1 MTLAL
6 VRRSATA
13 PAPADADAASATSRP
28 ITRIAA
34 VQATAAETRVVEAGG
49 ERFDLAV
56 AESSQ
61 VVEAGVYEGGRE
73 LWECA
78 IDLVEWLAAH
88 RRPSGTVLELGCGRG
103 LPGLWCLKRG
113 AQQVVFSDYDAD
125 VLERYTRLTR
135 RASAAEA
142 FFTPATGAG
151 CPRRLSGDGFGTFDL
166 ILSAETAYREDTT
179 RSLVE
184 CIARTLSATGEAIVA
199 TKRYY
204 FGCGGGVAALENEI
218 GRVDR
223 LCCEVV
229 WSAEDGRSNVRD
241 ILRVFW
247 KKGGWS
253 CVLVS
258 RQSRDAHRALVH
270 PICTR
275 LALQNTRAVQTSLL
289 LAVERCSGVF
299 ARVSDWGTGRRSRR
313 RTSAPACCGRR
324 QSAWSKTPLRA
335 THTHCSPDL
344 LTSKAT
350 HLCDRQQSKRDLASI
365 FEAIHRQQSSSS
377 NPRRQSPDN
386 PDLQT
391 AKWAKE
397 ASSPPSSKI

>member
-1 MTLAL
+1 MSSFRFDFGAADNATDISGA
-6 VRRSATA
+6 AAAPTA
-13 PAPADADAASATSRP
+13 PAPADADAVSATSRP

-34 VQATAAETRVVEAGG
+34 VQATAAVTRVVEAGG

-125 VLERYTRLTR
+125 VLERYTRVDAARVGGRGVFYAGDWRGLPAALT
-135 RASAAEA
+135 
-142 FFTPATGAG
+142 
-151 CPRRLSGDGFGTFDL
+151 GDGFGKFDFDL

-179 RSLVE
+179 HSLVE
-184 CIARTLSATGEAIVA
+184 CIAKTLSVKGEALVA

-247 KKGGWS
+247 EKDG
-253 CVLVS
+253 
-258 RQSRDAHRALVH
+258 
-270 PICTR
+270 
-275 LALQNTRAVQTSLL
+275 
-289 LAVERCSGVF
+289 
-299 ARVSDWGTGRRSRR
+299 
-313 RTSAPACCGRR
+313 
-324 QSAWSKTPLRA
+324 
-335 THTHCSPDL
+335 
-344 LTSKAT
+344 
-350 HLCDRQQSKRDLASI
+350 
-365 FEAIHRQQSSSS
+365 
-377 NPRRQSPDN
+377 
-386 PDLQT
+386 
-391 AKWAKE
+391 
-397 ASSPPSSKI
+397 

>member
-1 MTLAL
+1 MSSFRFDFGAADN
-6 VRRSATA
+6 ATDASGAAVAA
-13 PAPADADAASATSRP
+13 PAPAAPAAPADADAVSATSRP

-34 VQATAAETRVVEAGG
+34 VQATAAVTRVVEAGG

-113 AQQVVFSDYDAD
+113 AQQVVFSDYDAN
-125 VLERYTRLTR
+125 VLERYTRCD
-135 RASAAEA
+135 AARVGGQCHFYA
-142 FFTPATGAG
+142 GDWRGLPAA
-151 CPRRLSGDGFGTFDL
+151 LSGDGFGKFEL

-179 RSLVE
+179 HSLVE
-184 CIARTLSATGEAIVA
+184 CVAKTLSISGEALVA

-247 KKGGWS
+247 EKGG
-253 CVLVS
+253 
-258 RQSRDAHRALVH
+258 
-270 PICTR
+270 
-275 LALQNTRAVQTSLL
+275 
-289 LAVERCSGVF
+289 
-299 ARVSDWGTGRRSRR
+299 
-313 RTSAPACCGRR
+313 
-324 QSAWSKTPLRA
+324 
-335 THTHCSPDL
+335 
-344 LTSKAT
+344 
-350 HLCDRQQSKRDLASI
+350 
-365 FEAIHRQQSSSS
+365 
-377 NPRRQSPDN
+377 
-386 PDLQT
+386 
-391 AKWAKE
+391 
-397 ASSPPSSKI
+397 

>member
-1 MTLAL
+1 MSSFRFDFGAADN
-6 VRRSATA
+6 ATDASDAAVAA
-13 PAPADADAASATSRP
+13 PAAAGIDAASAAPQRP

-34 VQATAAETRVVEAGG
+34 VQATAAETRVVEAGS
-49 ERFDLAV
+49 ERFDLTV
-56 AESSQ
+56 EAESSQ

-125 VLERYTRLTR
+125 VLERYTRCD
-135 RASAAEA
+135 AARVGGQCH
-142 FFTPATGAG
+142 FYGGDWRGLPAAL
-151 CPRRLSGDGFGTFDL
+151 RGDGFGKFDL

-184 CIARTLSATGEAIVA
+184 CIAKTLSVDGEAVVA

-218 GRVDR
+218 GRIDR

-241 ILRVFW
+241 IVRVFW
-247 KKGGWS
+247 EKGG
-253 CVLVS
+253 
-258 RQSRDAHRALVH
+258 
-270 PICTR
+270 
-275 LALQNTRAVQTSLL
+275 
-289 LAVERCSGVF
+289 
-299 ARVSDWGTGRRSRR
+299 
-313 RTSAPACCGRR
+313 
-324 QSAWSKTPLRA
+324 
-335 THTHCSPDL
+335 
-344 LTSKAT
+344 
-350 HLCDRQQSKRDLASI
+350 
-365 FEAIHRQQSSSS
+365 
-377 NPRRQSPDN
+377 
-386 PDLQT
+386 
-391 AKWAKE
+391 
-397 ASSPPSSKI
+397 

>member
-1 MTLAL
+1 MSSFRFDFGAADN
-6 VRRSATA
+6 ATDASDAAVAA
-13 PAPADADAASATSRP
+13 PAAAGIDAASAAPQRP

-49 ERFDLAV
+49 ERFDLTV
-56 AESSQ
+56 EAESSQ

-125 VLERYTRLTR
+125 VLERYTRR
-135 RASAAEA
+135 DAARVGGQCYFYA
-142 FFTPATGAG
+142 GDWRGLPAA
-151 CPRRLSGDGFGTFDL
+151 LSGDGFEEKFDL

-184 CIARTLSATGEAIVA
+184 CIAKTLSVDGEAVVA

-218 GRVDR
+218 GRIDR

-247 KKGGWS
+247 EKKGG
-253 CVLVS
+253 
-258 RQSRDAHRALVH
+258 
-270 PICTR
+270 
-275 LALQNTRAVQTSLL
+275 
-289 LAVERCSGVF
+289 
-299 ARVSDWGTGRRSRR
+299 
-313 RTSAPACCGRR
+313 
-324 QSAWSKTPLRA
+324 
-335 THTHCSPDL
+335 
-344 LTSKAT
+344 
-350 HLCDRQQSKRDLASI
+350 
-365 FEAIHRQQSSSS
+365 
-377 NPRRQSPDN
+377 
-386 PDLQT
+386 
-391 AKWAKE
+391 
-397 ASSPPSSKI
+397 

>member
-1 MTLAL
+1 MSSFRFDFGA
-6 VRRSATA
+6 SDDATGASGAAAVAPA
-13 PAPADADAASATSRP
+13 PAPADDAASATSRP

-34 VQATAAETRVVEAGG
+34 VQATAAVTRVVEAGG

-125 VLERYTRLTR
+125 VLERYTRVDAARVGGRSFFYAGDWRGLPAALTG
-135 RASAAEA
+135 E
-142 FFTPATGAG
+142 
-151 CPRRLSGDGFGTFDL
+151 GFEEKVDL

-184 CIARTLSATGEAIVA
+184 CIARTLSATGEAVVA

-218 GRVDR
+218 GRIDR

-241 ILRVFW
+241 IVRVFW
-247 KKGGWS
+247 KGG
-253 CVLVS
+253 
-258 RQSRDAHRALVH
+258 
-270 PICTR
+270 
-275 LALQNTRAVQTSLL
+275 
-289 LAVERCSGVF
+289 
-299 ARVSDWGTGRRSRR
+299 
-313 RTSAPACCGRR
+313 
-324 QSAWSKTPLRA
+324 
-335 THTHCSPDL
+335 
-344 LTSKAT
+344 
-350 HLCDRQQSKRDLASI
+350 
-365 FEAIHRQQSSSS
+365 
-377 NPRRQSPDN
+377 
-386 PDLQT
+386 
-391 AKWAKE
+391 
-397 ASSPPSSKI
+397 

>member
-1 MTLAL
+1 MSSFRFDFGAADN
-6 VRRSATA
+6 ATDASGAAVAPA

-49 ERFDLAV
+49 ERFDLTV
-56 AESSQ
+56 EAESSQ

-125 VLERYTRLTR
+125 VLERYTRVD
-135 RASAAEA
+135 AARVGGRS
-142 FFTPATGAG
+142 FFYAGDWRGLPAAL
-151 CPRRLSGDGFGTFDL
+151 RGFGTFDL

-184 CIARTLSATGEAIVA
+184 CIARTLSATGEAVVA

-247 KKGGWS
+247 RKGG
-253 CVLVS
+253 
-258 RQSRDAHRALVH
+258 
-270 PICTR
+270 
-275 LALQNTRAVQTSLL
+275 
-289 LAVERCSGVF
+289 
-299 ARVSDWGTGRRSRR
+299 
-313 RTSAPACCGRR
+313 
-324 QSAWSKTPLRA
+324 
-335 THTHCSPDL
+335 
-344 LTSKAT
+344 
-350 HLCDRQQSKRDLASI
+350 
-365 FEAIHRQQSSSS
+365 
-377 NPRRQSPDN
+377 
-386 PDLQT
+386 
-391 AKWAKE
+391 
-397 ASSPPSSKI
+397 

>member
-1 MTLAL
+1 MSSFRFDFGA
-6 VRRSATA
+6 SDDATGASGAAAAAPA
-13 PAPADADAASATSRP
+13 PAPADVDAAASATLRP

-34 VQATAAETRVVEAGG
+34 VQATAAVTRVVEAGG

-125 VLERYTRLTR
+125 VLERYTRVDAARVGGRGVFYAGDWRGLPAALT
-135 RASAAEA
+135 
-142 FFTPATGAG
+142 
-151 CPRRLSGDGFGTFDL
+151 GDGFGKFDFDL

-179 RSLVE
+179 HSLVE
-184 CIARTLSATGEAIVA
+184 CIAKTLSVKGEAIVA

-218 GRVDR
+218 GRIDR

-241 ILRVFW
+241 IVRVFW
-247 KKGGWS
+247 KKGG
-253 CVLVS
+253 
-258 RQSRDAHRALVH
+258 
-270 PICTR
+270 
-275 LALQNTRAVQTSLL
+275 
-289 LAVERCSGVF
+289 
-299 ARVSDWGTGRRSRR
+299 
-313 RTSAPACCGRR
+313 
-324 QSAWSKTPLRA
+324 
-335 THTHCSPDL
+335 
-344 LTSKAT
+344 
-350 HLCDRQQSKRDLASI
+350 
-365 FEAIHRQQSSSS
+365 
-377 NPRRQSPDN
+377 
-386 PDLQT
+386 
-391 AKWAKE
+391 
-397 ASSPPSSKI
+397 

>member
-1 MTLAL
+1 MSSFRFDFGAADN
-6 VRRSATA
+6 ATDASDAAVAA
-13 PAPADADAASATSRP
+13 PAAAGIDAASAAPQRP

-49 ERFDLAV
+49 ERFDLTV
-56 AESSQ
+56 EAESSQ

-125 VLERYTRLTR
+125 VLERYTRVDAARVGGQCHFYGGDWRGLP
-135 RASAAEA
+135 AALSA
-142 FFTPATGAG
+142 
-151 CPRRLSGDGFGTFDL
+151 DGFGKFDL
-166 ILSAETAYREDTT
+166 LLSAETAYREDTT

-184 CIARTLSATGEAIVA
+184 CIARTLSATGEAVVA

-218 GRVDR
+218 GRIDR

-247 KKGGWS
+247 KS
-253 CVLVS
+253 
-258 RQSRDAHRALVH
+258 
-270 PICTR
+270 
-275 LALQNTRAVQTSLL
+275 
-289 LAVERCSGVF
+289 
-299 ARVSDWGTGRRSRR
+299 
-313 RTSAPACCGRR
+313 
-324 QSAWSKTPLRA
+324 
-335 THTHCSPDL
+335 
-344 LTSKAT
+344 
-350 HLCDRQQSKRDLASI
+350 
-365 FEAIHRQQSSSS
+365 
-377 NPRRQSPDN
+377 
-386 PDLQT
+386 
-391 AKWAKE
+391 
-397 ASSPPSSKI
+397 

>member
-1 MTLAL
+1 MSSFRFDFGAADN
-6 VRRSATA
+6 ATDASGAAVAA
-13 PAPADADAASATSRP
+13 PAPAAPAAPADADAVSATSRP

-34 VQATAAETRVVEAGG
+34 VQATAAVTRVVEAGG

-113 AQQVVFSDYDAD
+113 AQQVVFSDYDAN
-125 VLERYTRLTR
+125 VLERYTRCD
-135 RASAAEA
+135 AARVGGQCHFYA
-142 FFTPATGAG
+142 GDWRGLPAA
-151 CPRRLSGDGFGTFDL
+151 LSGDGFGKFEL

-179 RSLVE
+179 HSLVE
-184 CIARTLSATGEAIVA
+184 CVAKTLSVSGEALVA

-204 FGCGGGVAALENEI
+204 FGCGGGVAALEAEV
-218 GRVDR
+218 GRVAG

-247 KKGGWS
+247 KEDG
-253 CVLVS
+253 
-258 RQSRDAHRALVH
+258 
-270 PICTR
+270 
-275 LALQNTRAVQTSLL
+275 
-289 LAVERCSGVF
+289 
-299 ARVSDWGTGRRSRR
+299 
-313 RTSAPACCGRR
+313 
-324 QSAWSKTPLRA
+324 
-335 THTHCSPDL
+335 
-344 LTSKAT
+344 
-350 HLCDRQQSKRDLASI
+350 
-365 FEAIHRQQSSSS
+365 
-377 NPRRQSPDN
+377 
-386 PDLQT
+386 
-391 AKWAKE
+391 
-397 ASSPPSSKI
+397 

>member
-1 MTLAL
+1 MSSFRFDFGAADN
-6 VRRSATA
+6 ATDASGAAAVAPA
-13 PAPADADAASATSRP
+13 PAPADDAASATSRP

-49 ERFDLAV
+49 ERFDLTV
-56 AESSQ
+56 EAESSQ

-125 VLERYTRLTR
+125 VLERYTRR
-135 RASAAEA
+135 DAARVGGQCYFYA
-142 FFTPATGAG
+142 GDWRGLPAAL
-151 CPRRLSGDGFGTFDL
+151 RGDGFGTFAFDL

-179 RSLVE
+179 HSLVE
-184 CIARTLSATGEAIVA
+184 CIAKTLSVKGEAIVA

-204 FGCGGGVAALENEI
+204 FGCGGGVAALEAEV
-218 GRVDR
+218 GRIDR

-247 KKGGWS
+247 
-253 CVLVS
+253 
-258 RQSRDAHRALVH
+258 Q
-270 PICTR
+270 
-275 LALQNTRAVQTSLL
+275 
-289 LAVERCSGVF
+289 
-299 ARVSDWGTGRRSRR
+299 
-313 RTSAPACCGRR
+313 
-324 QSAWSKTPLRA
+324 
-335 THTHCSPDL
+335 
-344 LTSKAT
+344 
-350 HLCDRQQSKRDLASI
+350 
-365 FEAIHRQQSSSS
+365 
-377 NPRRQSPDN
+377 
-386 PDLQT
+386 
-391 AKWAKE
+391 KE
-397 ASSPPSSKI
+397 G

>member
-1 MTLAL
+1 MSSFRFDFGAADN
-6 VRRSATA
+6 ATDASGAAAVAPA
-13 PAPADADAASATSRP
+13 PAPADDAASATSRP

-49 ERFDLAV
+49 ERFDLTV
-56 AESSQ
+56 EAESSQ

-125 VLERYTRLTR
+125 VLERYTRVDAARVGGRSFFYAGDWRGLP
-135 RASAAEA
+135 AALSA
-142 FFTPATGAG
+142 
-151 CPRRLSGDGFGTFDL
+151 DGFGKFDL

-184 CIARTLSATGEAIVA
+184 CVAKTLSVSGEALVA

-247 KKGGWS
+247 KEEG
-253 CVLVS
+253 
-258 RQSRDAHRALVH
+258 
-270 PICTR
+270 
-275 LALQNTRAVQTSLL
+275 
-289 LAVERCSGVF
+289 
-299 ARVSDWGTGRRSRR
+299 
-313 RTSAPACCGRR
+313 
-324 QSAWSKTPLRA
+324 
-335 THTHCSPDL
+335 
-344 LTSKAT
+344 
-350 HLCDRQQSKRDLASI
+350 
-365 FEAIHRQQSSSS
+365 
-377 NPRRQSPDN
+377 
-386 PDLQT
+386 
-391 AKWAKE
+391 
-397 ASSPPSSKI
+397 

>member
-1 MTLAL
+1 MSSFRFDFGAAGNATDVSGA
-6 VRRSATA
+6 VAPAAAPATA
-13 PAPADADAASATSRP
+13 ADADAASATSRP

-34 VQATAAETRVVEAGG
+34 VQATAAVTRVVEAGG

-88 RRPSGTVLELGCGRG
+88 RRASGTVLELGCGRG

-125 VLERYTRLTR
+125 VLERYTRVDAARVGGRSFFYGGDWRGLPAALT
-135 RASAAEA
+135 
-142 FFTPATGAG
+142 
-151 CPRRLSGDGFGTFDL
+151 GDGFGTFDL
-166 ILSAETAYREDTT
+166 MLSAETAYREDTT

-184 CIARTLSATGEAIVA
+184 CIARTLSATGEAVVA

-247 KKGGWS
+247 KEGG
-253 CVLVS
+253 
-258 RQSRDAHRALVH
+258 
-270 PICTR
+270 
-275 LALQNTRAVQTSLL
+275 
-289 LAVERCSGVF
+289 
-299 ARVSDWGTGRRSRR
+299 
-313 RTSAPACCGRR
+313 
-324 QSAWSKTPLRA
+324 
-335 THTHCSPDL
+335 
-344 LTSKAT
+344 
-350 HLCDRQQSKRDLASI
+350 
-365 FEAIHRQQSSSS
+365 
-377 NPRRQSPDN
+377 
-386 PDLQT
+386 
-391 AKWAKE
+391 
-397 ASSPPSSKI
+397 

>member
-1 MTLAL
+1 MSSFRFDFGAADK
-6 VRRSATA
+6 ATDASGAAVAA

-28 ITRIAA
+28 ISRIAA

-49 ERFDLAV
+49 ERFDLTVEAG
-56 AESSQ
+56 SSQ
-61 VVEAGVYEGGRE
+61 VVEKGVYEGGRE

-125 VLERYTRLTR
+125 VLERYTRVD
-135 RASAAEA
+135 AARVGGRGVFYA
-142 FFTPATGAG
+142 GDWRGLPAA
-151 CPRRLSGDGFGTFDL
+151 LSGFGTFDL

-184 CIARTLSATGEAIVA
+184 CIARTLSATGEAVVA

-247 KKGGWS
+247 KS
-253 CVLVS
+253 
-258 RQSRDAHRALVH
+258 
-270 PICTR
+270 
-275 LALQNTRAVQTSLL
+275 
-289 LAVERCSGVF
+289 
-299 ARVSDWGTGRRSRR
+299 
-313 RTSAPACCGRR
+313 
-324 QSAWSKTPLRA
+324 
-335 THTHCSPDL
+335 
-344 LTSKAT
+344 
-350 HLCDRQQSKRDLASI
+350 
-365 FEAIHRQQSSSS
+365 
-377 NPRRQSPDN
+377 
-386 PDLQT
+386 
-391 AKWAKE
+391 
-397 ASSPPSSKI
+397 